1 MSWPFPFD
9 AAYLTHEP
17 VRAIERAHNS
27 LGPPTAST
35 FIIPPRL
42 LDYGTAGHARVS
54 FIIKAPNGLARIEVT
69 RRGAC
74 AVIDVGMTMIG
85 LTTGSLWFWVIDG
98 QRYRKV
104 WLAPDSNTLTPRRPY
119 RCLISGL
126 DAAHVAL
133 IDTYQRFGLVW
144 TGDQSLPAKPRRM
157 TIARYDKL
165 IGKIREQWDVLSGR

>member
-1 MSWPFPFD
+1 
-9 AAYLTHEP
+9 
-17 VRAIERAHNS
+17 
-27 LGPPTAST
+27 
-35 FIIPPRL
+35 
-42 LDYGTAGHARVS
+42 
-54 FIIKAPNGLARIEVT
+54 
-69 RRGAC
+69 
-74 AVIDVGMTMIG
+74 MIG